1 MQITKYTTPQD
12 YLDIRTQEIA
22 YTQNRTSESED
33 QLWSMEHTPCFTIG
47 SNGTSE
53 DILANPD
60 NLPVIQDDRGGGV
73 TYMGPGMIAVHTLV
87 GFVDKPYS
95 VAEFINRLEAAVVA
109 TLSSLGIVG
118 TVDPDNSGVFV
129 GDAKIAS
136 VGLTYVNRAVYHGI
150 VLYWN
155 VDKSQFNNIVVC
167 GHQGQAVTDVVS
179 LGGTISYVDL
189 EELFLNNIVSQLT

>member
-12 YLDIRTQEIA
+12 YLDIRVQEIA
-22 YTQNRTSESED
+22 YTQNRGAESED

-47 SNGTSE
+47 NNWPAT
-53 DILANPD
+53 DVIANPD
-60 NLPVIQDDRGGGV
+60 NLPIIQDDRGGGV

-87 GFVDKPYS
+87 GFRDKTYS
-95 VAEFINRLEAAVVA
+95 VAEFINRLEAAVIA

-118 TVDPDNSGVFV
+118 TLDPANSGVFV

-136 VGLTYVNRAVYHGI
+136 VGLTHINRSVYHGI
-150 VLYWN
+150 ALYYN
-155 VDKSQFNNIVVC
+155 MDKSQFNNIVVC
-167 GHQGQAVTDVVS
+167 GVQGGAVTDIVS

>member
-12 YLDIRTQEIA
+12 YLNIRTQEIA
-22 YTQNRTSESED
+22 YTQSRTSESKD

-47 SNGTSE
+47 RNGTTA
-53 DILANPD
+53 DIIANPN
-60 NLPVIQDDRGGGV
+60 NLPVIKDDRGGGV

-87 GFVDKPYS
+87 GFRDKSYS

-109 TLSSLGIVG
+109 TLSGLGIVG
-118 TVDPDNSGVFV
+118 TLDPANSGVFV

-136 VGLTYVNRAVYHGI
+136 VGLTYVNRSVYHGI
-150 VLYWN
+150 ALYWN
-155 VDKSQFNNIVVC
+155 VDKSQFNNIIVC
-167 GHQGQAVTDVVS
+167 GVQGQKVVDVQS
-179 LGGTISYVDL
+179 LGSTISYVDL